1 MQDTPTRYEMT
12 FGTIECL
19 EPGIVEVVVNGDVM
33 MDGNMVNECEGVLK
47 TISGSE
53 VGILVNKKNPYTH
66 DEEAKHMLA
75 TLGMFKAMAV
85 LLTGWFN
92 SVPAKYL
99 MSIPVDVT
107 TPVQLFHDRDEALSW
122 LREQVAQPA

>member
-1 MQDTPTRYEMT
+1 MEQSPSCFKMT
-12 FGTIECL
+12 FGTINCL
-19 EPGIVEVVVNGDVM
+19 EPGIVEVVVNSDVI
-33 MDGNMVNECEGVLK
+33 MDGKMVHECEGVLK
-47 TISGSE
+47 TMSGAE
-53 VGILVNKKNPYTH
+53 VGILVNKQNPYTH
-66 DEEAKHMLA
+66 DEEARHMLA

-85 LLTGWFN
+85 LLTGWFT

-107 TPVQLFHDRDEALSW
+107 TPVQMFHDREEALTW

>member
-1 MQDTPTRYEMT
+1 MTQAPAFYEMS
-12 FGTIECL
+12 FGTINCL
-19 EPGIVEVVVNGDVM
+19 EPGIVEVVVHSDVI
-33 MDGNMVNECEGVLK
+33 MDGHMVHECEGVLK
-47 TISGSE
+47 TISGAE
-53 VGILVNKKNPYTH
+53 VGILVNKQNPYTH

-107 TPVQLFHDRDEALSW
+107 TPVQMFHDREEALAW
-122 LREQVAQPA
+122 LREQVAHPA